1 MMNLNKNKK
10 TTLKINRQEVKDS
23 ELKKLAAL
31 SERELMMEFRT
42 SAEGLTTADA
52 AKRLEEH
59 GPNEI
64 SAQSPTPAWKLL
76 LHAMQDPF
84 VYVLALLL
92 VVSAI
97 TGDLD
102 AALIMGVMIF
112 CSVIIKFIQDYRS
125 QKASFELKEM
135 IENTCAITRDGVT
148 TEIPMDEVVPGD
160 IVTLSTGDMIPA
172 DAVLIWTNDLFVNQS
187 SLTGESMPVEKFVDA
202 GIDAKKIQS
211 DDITAL
217 DMLDL
222 VFMGTDVLSG
232 QGKAII
238 LRTGEG
244 TFFGDIAKSASGK
257 RGDTAFDVGIT
268 KVSRLLLR
276 MVAVLFPVVLLLNG
290 FTKGDWSQAFF
301 FAIAVAVGL
310 TPEMLPMIVTSNLA
324 KGAIS
329 LSKEKVIV
337 KELASI
343 QNLGS
348 MDVLCTDK
356 TGTITE
362 DRVVL
367 VKHVNPLGEVNDDV
381 LNMAYLNSKYQT
393 GWKNLIDH
401 AVINYYDQAPEKHTF
416 ETIEKIDEIPFDFSR
431 RRLTVAVDID
441 GHHMMVTKGAV
452 EEMEDICTQV
462 EINGEIVALTP
473 ELREEMRGVNVKM
486 NEQGMRVIAVAYR
499 RDVHTE
505 PVYSVK
511 DETEM
516 ILIGFVG
523 FLDPAKQSAVTA
535 IASLHEHGVNV
546 KVLTGDNEIVARK
559 VCKDVGIEVEEV
571 LSGVQIAELSD
582 DELRQKVDNINLF
595 AKLSPM
601 QKSRIISMLQQN
613 GHTVGF
619 MGDGINDAPALRKA
633 DVGISV
639 DTAADI
645 TKDASSI
652 ILLEKSLNVL
662 EHGIL
667 EGRKVFSNMM
677 KYIKITISSNFGN
690 VFSVLIASAFLP
702 FLPMLSIQLLIQNLI
717 YDIAQLTTPWDNVD
731 EEDILKPVS
740 WETTGLLK
748 FTLCIGPVSSIFDI
762 ATFLVMWFV
771 FGANTVANQGLFQA
785 GWFVVGLISQTLVVH
800 IVRTKKL
807 PFIQSRA
814 SFPLVLSSLVAI
826 LTGLI
831 LVISPLRTGFDF
843 AALPATYW
851 PWLIGILIAY
861 IITTE
866 IAKRVYIRFNKEW
879 L

>member
-1 MMNLNKNKK
+1 MNKK
-10 TTLKINRQEVKDS
+10 INKKNIAINNRQEMKDS

-42 SAEGLTTADA
+42 SAAGLTKEDA
-52 AKRLEEH
+52 EKRLEEF

-64 SAQSPTPAWKLL
+64 SAQSPTPAWKLFIQSF
-76 LHAMQDPF
+76 QDPF
-84 VYVLALLL
+84 VYVLMLLL
-92 VVSAI
+92 IVSAL
-97 TGDLD
+97 TGDYE
-102 AALIMGVMIF
+102 AAIIMGVMIL
-112 CSVIIKFIQDYRS
+112 CSVIIRFIQDYRS

-160 IVTLSTGDMIPA
+160 IVSLSTGDMIPA

-187 SLTGESMPVEKFVDA
+187 SLTGESMPIEKFVEA
-202 GIDAKKIQS
+202 GIDHEKIKS
-211 DDITAL
+211 DDLTAL
-217 DMLDL
+217 DMEDL

-232 QGKAII
+232 QGRAII

-244 TFFGDIAKSASGK
+244 TFFGDIAKNASVK
-257 RGDTAFDVGIT
+257 RGDTAFDIGIS
-268 KVSRLLLR
+268 KVSKLLLR

-324 KGAIS
+324 KGALT
-329 LSKEKVIV
+329 LSKKKVIV

-348 MDVLCTDK
+348 MDILCTDK

-367 VKHVNPLGEVNDDV
+367 VEHVNPLGEDCDAV

-401 AVINYYDQAPEKHTF
+401 AVINFYDEFPEKHTF
-416 ETIEKIDEIPFDFSR
+416 KEIEKIDEIPFDFSR
-431 RRLTVAVDID
+431 RRLTVAVEVD
-441 GHHMMVTKGAV
+441 GHHLMVTKGAV
-452 EEMEDICTQV
+452 EEMETVCTHA
-462 EINGEIVALTP
+462 EINGELVELTD
-473 ELREEMRGVNVKM
+473 ELRQEMRAVNVKM

-499 RDVHTE
+499 QDVHSE

-511 DETEM
+511 DEKEM
-516 ILIGFVG
+516 TLIGFVG
-523 FLDPAKQSAVTA
+523 FLDPAKQSAITA
-535 IASLHEHGVNV
+535 IASLQGHGVNV

-559 VCKDVGIEVEEV
+559 VCNDVGISVDQV
-571 LSGVQIAELSD
+571 LIGNQIAEMTD
-582 DELRQKVDNINLF
+582 DELRSKVDDINLF

-601 QKSRIISMLQQN
+601 QKSRIINLLQEN

-633 DVGISV
+633 DIGISV

-662 EHGIL
+662 EDGIL

-690 VFSVLIASAFLP
+690 VFSVLVASAFLP

-731 EEDILKPVS
+731 EEDIIKPVS

-762 ATFLVMWFV
+762 MTFVVMWTI
-771 FGANTVANQGLFQA
+771 FGANTVAEQGLFQA
-785 GWFVVGLISQTLVVH
+785 GWFLVGLISQTLVVH
-800 IVRTKKL
+800 IVRTEKL

-814 SFPLVLSSLVAI
+814 SWPLIISSLAAI
-826 LTGLI
+826 VVG
-831 LVISPLRTGFDF
+831 LVIATTSLRGAFDF
-843 AALPATYW
+843 TALPVSYW

-861 IITTE
+861 MITTE
-866 IAKRVYIRFNKEW
+866 VAKRIYIKFNKEW